1 MTSET
6 CDFPGAHLVPSP
18 NHGERAGGRRP
29 DMIILHYT
37 GMETAASALDWLC
50 REESQ
55 VSCHYFVDEEGRIA
69 QLVPEERRPGTR
81 ARASGRAR
89 RISIRAP
96 SGSRLPMPV
105 TREASRISLRH
116 RSRRSPN
123 CVWTVAN
130 AGKSPRRGCLR
141 IAISRRF
148 ARLILEKIFLGMC
161 SFVAGSGTGLNRR
174 P

>member
-69 QLVPEERRPGTR
+69 QLVPEERRAWHAGKGVWKGETDIN
-81 ARASGRAR
+81 SC
-89 RISIRAP
+89 SIGIEIA
-96 SGSRLPMPV
+96 MPV
-105 TREASRISLRH
+105 TRRPPGFPEAQIEA
-116 RSRRSPN
+116 
-123 CVWTVAN
+123 VAELCLDC
-130 AGKSPRRGCLR
+130 GERWQITRRGCLR